1 MNVIKAQ
8 LGLELDVSSKEDLV
22 SLINKLLFNNITNFV
37 ISEKVKAL
45 GNSKAYSSL
54 ADGYIVTICTKDINT
69 VKLLSELINY

>member
-45 GNSKAYSSL
+45 GSSQGYSSL
-54 ADGYIVTICTKDINT
+54 ADGYVVTIYTKDIST
-69 VKLLSELINY
+69 VKVLSELINY